1 MPDIGTF
8 NSTMSSGVALNS
20 INGGIALTIFVLFL
34 ITTGLVFV
42 LSNLHNYRA
51 LMTILLWI
59 YDTMKYTII
68 GVGASLFALVLYFV
82 CSAVSERAKE
92 IDPAWYAYMIAWF
105 IGLTVVG
112 KIVAMG
118 YERFLQMRTL
128 YRLKEALKESEV
140 KVE

>member
-8 NSTMSSGVALNS
+8 NSTMSAGVTLNS
-20 INGGIALTIFVLFL
+20 INGGVALTIFVLVL
-34 ITTGLVFV
+34 ITTGLVVV

-51 LMTILLWI
+51 LMTVLLWI
-59 YDTMKYTII
+59 YDTMKYAII
-68 GVGASLFALVLYFV
+68 GVGAALFALVLYFVV

-118 YERFLQMRTL
+118 YERFLKMREQ
-128 YRLKEALKESEV
+128 YRASQKEKEAL
-140 KVE
+140 

>member
-8 NSTMSSGVALNS
+8 NSTMNSGVALNS
-20 INGGIALTIFVLFL
+20 INGGIALTIFVLVL
-34 ITTGLVFV
+34 ISTGLLFV

-51 LMTILLWI
+51 LMTTLEWI
-59 YDTMKYTII
+59 YNTMKYTII
-68 GVGASLFALVLYFV
+68 GVGTALFALVLYFV

-118 YERFLQMRTL
+118 YERFLKMREQ
-128 YRLKEALKESEV
+128 YRASQKEKEAL
-140 KVE
+140 

>member
-8 NSTMSSGVALNS
+8 NSTMNSGVALNS
-20 INGGIALTIFVLFL
+20 INGGVALTIFVLVL

-51 LMTILLWI
+51 LVTVLLWI
-59 YDTMKYTII
+59 YDTMKYAII
-68 GVGASLFALVLYFV
+68 GVGAALFALVLYFV

-118 YERFLQMRTL
+118 YERFLKMREQ
-128 YRLKEALKESEV
+128 YRASQKEKEAL
-140 KVE
+140 